1 MWAIYGLSIVR
12 QEVWKRNTHNF
23 RIGMWR
29 SVEIKTDKNNHLLV
43 SFLVSTFR
51 KPNPRS
57 ANIYQEILLLIMR
70 NNRDG

>member
-1 MWAIYGLSIVR
+1 MWAIYSPSIAR
-12 QEVWKRNTHNF
+12 QEVWKWNTHNF
-23 RIGMWR
+23 RISMWR

-51 KPNPRS
+51 KPNPPS